1 MSQVNCEPLA
11 GRNAAWTNKTCPDK
25 HSEFFLSFNVVILVN
40 AVCAI
45 LPELPPVTEGAE
57 ARNNTLVRGCLR
69 APPSSRDQYKKSQR
83 RFLQLQRFSDRT
95 ATSIGQRRGQL
106 E

>member
-45 LPELPPVTEGAE
+45 LPEL

-106 E
+106 EEWCE